1 MVRSDLP
8 LVLEWRNHISV
19 RSYMYSQH
27 EIGAEEHESWYEKSM
42 RNSNHHLLIFE
53 YAKEP
58 IGFVKFAQIEN
69 TKDAD
74 WGFYAA
80 PHARVG
86 TGRQLG
92 YTALCF
98 GFEKL
103 GLLKI
108 NGQALNHNERSIK
121 MHLALGFK
129 QRSSEEDT
137 YYDGKEY
144 HQIVTFSILR
154 DDWAPCYYK

>member
-8 LVLEWRNHISV
+8 LILAWRNHISV

-27 EIGAEEHESWYEKSM
+27 EISVAEHESWYEKCISDL
-42 RNSNHHLLIFE
+42 NYHLLIFE
-53 YAKEP
+53 YARER

-74 WGFYAA
+74 WGFYTA
-80 PHARVG
+80 PQAPVG
-86 TGRQLG
+86 TGRHLG
-92 YTALCF
+92 YAALRY

-129 QRSSEEDT
+129 QTSSKETT
-137 YYDGKEY
+137 YFDGKEY

-154 DDWAPCYYK
+154 DDWMQSNNK

>member
-8 LVLEWRNHISV
+8 LVLAWRNHISV

-27 EIGAEEHESWYEKSM
+27 EIGAAEHESWYEKSM

-53 YAKEP
+53 YEREP
-58 IGFVKFAQIEN
+58 IGFVKFVQIEN

-92 YTALCF
+92 YTALRY

-103 GLLKI
+103 GLVKI
-108 NGQALNHNERSIK
+108 KGQALNHNERSIK
-121 MHLALGFK
+121 MHLALGFNRLSIK
-129 QRSSEEDT
+129 EDT
-137 YYDGKEY
+137 YYDGKKY
-144 HQIVTFSILR
+144 HQIVAFSILR
-154 DDWAPCYYK
+154 DDWVQSDYK